1 MSTTPITPKIMVIR
15 HAEKPVGNIQAI
27 LVDGSQ
33 DSESLIV
40 QGWQRAG
47 ALTTLFAPFH
57 GPMQNSA
64 LATPTMIYA
73 SGYRTKGEP
82 KNGDSKSKRPVE
94 TVTPLSQRL
103 GLTINESY
111 GKDNEG
117 PETMVADAI
126 QQKGVVLIAWQHQ
139 EIAQIANAILGNT
152 SAPQTWPGD
161 RFDLVWVFDLD
172 TKTGKYALTQVPQN
186 LLAGDVNEVIA

>member
-1 MSTTPITPKIMVIR
+1 MSTTPTTSKIMVIR
-15 HAEKPVGNIQAI
+15 HAEKPSGKIQAMQ
-27 LVDGSQ
+27 VDGSH
-33 DSESLIV
+33 DPESLIV

-47 ALTTLFAPFH
+47 ALTALFAPFR
-57 GPMQNSA
+57 GPLQNSA

-73 SGYRTKGEP
+73 SGFRTKGEP

-117 PETMVADAI
+117 PEAMVANAI
-126 QQKGVVLIAWQHQ
+126 QQKGVVLVAWQHE
-139 EIAQIANAILGNT
+139 EIALIANTILGNT
-152 SAPQTWPGD
+152 SAPQDWPGD

-172 TKTGKYALTQVPQN
+172 TTTGKYALTQVPQN
-186 LLAGDVNEVIA
+186 LLVGDLNEVIA

>member
-1 MSTTPITPKIMVIR
+1 MSTKATTPKIMVIR
-15 HAEKPVGNIQAI
+15 HAEKPTGDIQAMK
-27 LVDGSQ
+27 VDGSH
-33 DSESLIV
+33 DPESLIV

-47 ALTTLFAPFH
+47 ALTALFAPFN
-57 GPMQNSA
+57 GPLQNSA

-73 SGYRTKGEP
+73 SGYREKGDP

-103 GLTINESY
+103 GLTINESF
-111 GKDNEG
+111 GKDDKG
-117 PETMVADAI
+117 PENMVADAI
-126 QQKGVVLIAWQHQ
+126 QQSGVVLIAWQHQ
-139 EIAQIANAILGNT
+139 EIARIANAILGNT

-172 TKTGKYALTQVPQN
+172 TATGQYALTQVPQN
-186 LLAGDVNEVIA
+186 LLAGDLNTPIA